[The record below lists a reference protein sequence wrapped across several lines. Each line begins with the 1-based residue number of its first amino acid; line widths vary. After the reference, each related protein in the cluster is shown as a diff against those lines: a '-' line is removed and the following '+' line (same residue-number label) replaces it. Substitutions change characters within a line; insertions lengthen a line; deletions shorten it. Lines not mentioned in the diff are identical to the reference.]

1 MVTGTKA
8 SIEVAKTLI
17 EVSKVTHLSLEIDDD
32 DIITRELSQMN
43 P

>member
-17 EVSKVTHLSLEIDDD
+17 EVSIITHLSLEIDDD
-32 DIITRELSQMN
+32 INSRELSQMN